1 MVPKQVEN
9 MIIIKRENEPQQPT
23 KILIFLLS
31 AEPAMSK

>member
-9 MIIIKRENEPQQPT
+9 MIKRENEPQQPT

-31 AEPAMSK
+31 AEPAMNK